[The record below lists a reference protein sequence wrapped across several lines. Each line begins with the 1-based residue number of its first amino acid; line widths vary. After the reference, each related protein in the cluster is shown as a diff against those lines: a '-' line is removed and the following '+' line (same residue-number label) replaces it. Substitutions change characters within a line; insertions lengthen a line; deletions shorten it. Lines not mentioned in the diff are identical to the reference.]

1 MIKYYFL
8 LISSFLLFE
17 SSAAL
22 SQATQPYNQPS
33 DNHKLFEMEDPSV
46 EFSVKFMGQLSG
58 MANAR
63 EGKGK
68 LSCSVILNK
77 DWAYPNALVT
87 PFCFDAQT
95 NCIRFDLIQQQLKT
109 EKEPFLSV
117 VKKAYPHMREAAL
130 LSLYGCKMALEA
142 SLNGSE
148 LKLPQAGNYGAPTPG
163 ATPPIVR

>member
-1 MIKYYFL
+1 MKHYFL
-8 LISSFLLFE
+8 LIGFFLLFG
-17 SSAAL
+17 SHTAF
-22 SQATQPYNQPS
+22 SQVKQPYSLPS
-33 DNHKLFEMEDPSV
+33 VNHKLFELEDPSV
-46 EFSVKFMGQLSG
+46 EFSVKYMGQLSG

-63 EGKGK
+63 EAKGK

-95 NCIRFDLIQQQLKT
+95 NCIRLDLIQQQLKT
-109 EKEPFLSV
+109 EKEPFLEV
-117 VKKAYPHMREAAL
+117 VKKAYPMMRENAL

-148 LKLPQAGNYGAPTPG
+148 LKFPQAGNYGPPTPR